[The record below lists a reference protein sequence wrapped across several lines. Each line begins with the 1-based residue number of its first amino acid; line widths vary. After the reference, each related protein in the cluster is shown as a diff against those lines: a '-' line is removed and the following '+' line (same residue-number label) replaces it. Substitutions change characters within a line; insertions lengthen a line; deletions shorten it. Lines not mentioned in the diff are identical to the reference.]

1 MTENKVWLRGMQR
14 VELAERQ
21 QTISLFRLGD
31 GWVRK
36 DGKPLLS
43 LHLYF
48 RSGAGG
54 IEHVGVLSTY
64 FGLVFVACSSFLD
77 VCEPANSLIKCL
89 STQTGLLSS
98 GVKGLRIWVPFQW
111 RSK

>member
-48 RSGAGG
+48 RSGWGA
-54 IEHVGVLSTY
+54 LSMLE
-64 FGLVFVACSSFLD
+64 FSLLILGLFL
-77 VCEPANSLIKCL
+77 
-89 STQTGLLSS
+89 LLAA
-98 GVKGLRIWVPFQW
+98 PF
-111 RSK
+111 